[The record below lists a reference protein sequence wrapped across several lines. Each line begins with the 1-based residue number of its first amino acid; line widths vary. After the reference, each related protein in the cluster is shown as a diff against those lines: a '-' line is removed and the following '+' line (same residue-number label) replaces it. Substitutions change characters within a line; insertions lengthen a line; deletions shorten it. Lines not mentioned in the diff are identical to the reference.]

1 MTLRLRKITGHP
13 QAPNAWRVIYRRDDG
28 AEWEIG
34 SIGHQLGPHGRQYW
48 SWGMDTSA
56 TPRQSFKT
64 EGEAID
70 REDAMKQFKAVW
82 EVFASDQ
89 ARLEK
94 FLAPLQRRQ

>member
-1 MTLRLRKITGHP
+1 
-13 QAPNAWRVIYRRDDG
+13 
-28 AEWEIG
+28 
-34 SIGHQLGPHGRQYW
+34 
-48 SWGMDTSA
+48 MDTSG